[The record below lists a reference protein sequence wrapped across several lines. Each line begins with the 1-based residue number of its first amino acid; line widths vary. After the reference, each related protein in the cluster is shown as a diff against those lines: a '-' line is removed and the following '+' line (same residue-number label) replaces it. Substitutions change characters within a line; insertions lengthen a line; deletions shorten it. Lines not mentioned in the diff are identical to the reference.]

1 MNYKVSVV
9 LERDPNGYFAYV
21 PELPGCVSQGDSA
34 EEAVENIRE
43 AAELY
48 LEDLPA
54 EERAGYLSR
63 EISTQTL
70 DLSIA

>member
-1 MNYKVSVV
+1 MNYRVSVV
-9 LERDPNGYFAYV
+9 IEQDASGYFAYV
-21 PELPGCVSQGDSA
+21 PELPGCMSQGDSVD
-34 EEAVENIRE
+34 EVVENIRE

-48 LEDLPA
+48 LEDLTP
-54 EERAGYLSR
+54 EERSQYVSR